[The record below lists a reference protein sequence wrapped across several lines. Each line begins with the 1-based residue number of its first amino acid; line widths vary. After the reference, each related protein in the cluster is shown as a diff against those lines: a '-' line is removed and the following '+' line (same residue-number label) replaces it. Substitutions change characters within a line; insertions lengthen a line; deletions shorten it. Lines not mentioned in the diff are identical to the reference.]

1 MKACPSCGSNRIG
14 HFRLDCDW
22 GHGGDWFAANTTAAF
37 KPDDSA
43 GYTPD
48 DIAGF
53 TSNERPDIECD
64 VCCACGTCF

>member
-1 MKACPSCGSNRIG
+1 MIACPSCGSNRIG

-22 GHGGDWFAANTTAAF
+22 GHGGDWFAANTTATF

-53 TSNERPDIECD
+53 NNNERPDITCD